1 MMIRELK
8 VVIPKRK
15 EKAAVKSSGREIAR
29 VGRGVARGGKG
40 PNKGGRLADR
50 GSRGD
55 KRRTGSSSTH
65 THTNICW
72 SFTIFK
78 LVQLIYKLCNY

>member
-1 MMIRELK
+1 
-8 VVIPKRK
+8 
-15 EKAAVKSSGREIAR
+15 VKSSGREIAR

-55 KRRTGSSSTH
+55 KSRTGSSSTH
-65 THTNICW
+65 THEHMLVLHNIQA
-72 SFTIFK
+72 SPIN
-78 LVQLIYKLCNY
+78 L

>member
-1 MMIRELK
+1 
-8 VVIPKRK
+8 
-15 EKAAVKSSGREIAR
+15 VKSSGREIAR
-29 VGRGVARGGKG
+29 VGIGVARGGKG

-65 THTNICW
+65 TWTYVGP
-72 SFTIFK
+72 S
-78 LVQLIYKLCNY
+78 QYSS

>member
-1 MMIRELK
+1 
-8 VVIPKRK
+8 
-15 EKAAVKSSGREIAR
+15 VKSSGREIAR
-29 VGRGVARGGKG
+29 VRIGVARGGKR

-65 THTNICW
+65 T
-72 SFTIFK
+72 
-78 LVQLIYKLCNY
+78 